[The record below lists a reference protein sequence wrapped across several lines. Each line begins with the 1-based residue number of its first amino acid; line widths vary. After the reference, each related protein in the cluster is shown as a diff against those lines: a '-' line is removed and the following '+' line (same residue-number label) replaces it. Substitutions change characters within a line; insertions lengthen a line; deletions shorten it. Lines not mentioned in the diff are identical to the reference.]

1 MRDLKKSV
9 FFCKFNS
16 LIFITKRSS
25 YNMDSSKLIPD
36 TKTIQAKNSS
46 RYINHLP
53 PSCLTEFSPYL
64 NLEFDLSVQEYCRNR
79 SNHIS
84 HNNELSQ
91 KSSKQKTT
99 NAYNTVNKPFNKVVR
114 SCKIVVSGD
123 VAVGKTC
130 LVNRFGHDIYSNKYQ
145 TTIGVDFD
153 IQKYHILGQP
163 YLLQVS
169 SSIILE

>member
-1 MRDLKKSV
+1 MDLPKSPPEDIV
-9 FFCKFNS
+9 
-16 LIFITKRSS
+16 T
-25 YNMDSSKLIPD
+25 
-36 TKTIQAKNSS
+36 QAKNFS

-53 PSCLTEFSPYL
+53 SSCLTEYSPYL

-79 SNHIS
+79 NNHIFHS
-84 HNNELSQ
+84 NEHSQ
-91 KSSKQKTT
+91 KNSKQKVT
-99 NAYNTVNKPFNKVVR
+99 NAYNAVNKPYNKVTR

-130 LVNRFGHDIYSNKYQ
+130 LVNRFGHDVYSNKYQ

-163 YLLQVS
+163 YILQVS
-169 SSIILE
+169 FSMKSCYRPSLTYISS